1 MIHRRKKLCAAVSLW
16 LFAGIFVLASS
27 VFANNA
33 TVSNVSLTGQDA
45 TNGSI
50 LVKFDASWENSWR
63 TSSVPNNWDAVWL
76 FVKYKVG
83 SGEWKHASISTT
95 AGDHKAPSGATI
107 TPSSDGKGA
116 FVYRGA
122 DGSGTFSPGG
132 VQLRWNY
139 GADGVADNA
148 SVSLKVF
155 AIEMVYVPTGSF
167 TAGGVGTEAAKFIK
181 TTINTA
187 DATQPGGYPTGE
199 TAPGNSNWP
208 NGFNAFYCMKYE
220 VTQEQ
225 YVDFLNTLTYT
236 QQAARTEV
244 SPDKAAGTKAMTT
257 GSTYRSGIE
266 VQTPGSATTAA
277 AVYGCDLT
285 DDGTYN
291 ASDDGQGVA
300 CNWLS
305 WADGAAYT
313 DWAALRPMTELEY
326 EKACR
331 GTLDAVANEYAWGST
346 AISKATGI
354 TNGGTGNET
363 AGNSGAN
370 CVFYDA
376 NMQGPMRAGSFATAV
391 SGRVEAGATYYG
403 VMEMSGNL
411 WERCVTVGNSDG
423 RSFTGTHGD
432 GVLDSTG
439 NADATGWPGSGAS
452 GAGFRGGA
460 WSHDAAYARVADRGS
475 AAFTPSGRF
484 RYHGFRAV
492 RLDPSLATTP
502 GTGTTPTPTATVTP
516 ALTPSP
522 TPALTPTPTPVQKP
536 TPTPTPASTP
546 TPTPAASPT
555 PIVYK
560 VYLPMIKK

>member
-16 LFAGIFVLASS
+16 FFAGIFVLASS

-45 TNGSI
+45 TNDYI
-50 LVKFDASWENSWR
+50 FIKFDASWENSWR
-63 TSSVPNNWDAVWL
+63 TSSAPNNWDAAWV

-83 SGEWKHASISTT
+83 SGEWKHASVSTT
-95 AGDHKAPSGATI
+95 AGDHKAPAGSAI

-122 DGSGTFSPGG
+122 DGTGTFSPGG
-132 VQLRWNY
+132 AQLRWNY

-155 AIEMVYVPTGSF
+155 AIEMVCVPTGSF
-167 TAGGVGTEAAKFIK
+167 TAGGVGTETSKFTATKI
-181 TTINTA
+181 TTA
-187 DATQPGGYPTGE
+187 DATQPGGYPTGQ
-199 TAPGNSNWP
+199 TAPGNANWP
-208 NGFNAFYCMKYE
+208 NGYNAFYCMKYE

-236 QQAARTEV
+236 QQAARTAV
-244 SPDKAAGTKAMTT
+244 SPNSSAGTKAMTT
-257 GSTYRSGIE
+257 GSTYYRSGIE
-266 VQTPGSATTAA
+266 VQTPGLATA

-285 DDGTYN
+285 DDGNYN
-291 ASDDGQGVA
+291 ASNDGQGVA
-300 CNWLS
+300 CNFLS
-305 WADGAAYT
+305 WADGAAYA

-346 AISKATGI
+346 AITQATGI
-354 TNGGTGNET
+354 SNGGAGNE
-363 AGNSGAN
+363 AASNSGAS
-370 CVFYDA
+370 CVYGNASDV
-376 NMQGPMRAGSFATAV
+376 QGPLRVGCFATSV

-439 NADATGWPGSGAS
+439 NANASGWPGTGAS
-452 GAGFRGGA
+452 GAGCRGGDLYY
-460 WSHDAAYARVADRGS
+460 DAVFARVADRFLVALTYSNRIGS
-475 AAFTPSGRF
+475 
-484 RYHGFRAV
+484 YGFRGV
-492 RLDPSLATTP
+492 RLDPSLATMP
-502 GTGTTPTPTATVTP
+502 GTGATPTPAATATP

-522 TPALTPTPTPVQKP
+522 TLALTPTPTPVQKP

-560 VYLPMIKK
+560 VYLPMIRK